1 MQFNPSR
8 NNIILGSIGMLIL
21 TYVLY
26 HLINGNRGII
36 AYTQLKTN
44 LSINREVLQNLLSH
58 RVSLEHKV
66 KLLDN
71 SSMDL
76 DLLEEYARKNLGLAN
91 SNETI
96 VVPNTQ

>member
-8 NNIILGSIGMLIL
+8 KNIILGSIGILIL

-36 AYTQLKTN
+36 AYTQLKTD
-44 LSINREVLQNLLSH
+44 LSINREVLQDLISN

-66 KLLDN
+66 KLLD
-71 SSMDL
+71 SRSMDL
-76 DLLEEYARKNLGLAN
+76 DLLEEYSRKNLGL
-91 SNETI
+91 SKPNEKI
-96 VVPNTQ
+96 VVPNTK